1 MRRSS
6 TALACC
12 CFLTLCAAGSA
23 SAAEFAGARMQ
34 RAVKE
39 TLTGTW
45 VAPVGSSYLT
55 LTLSAEGRF
64 SLDGLTGDYVVEG
77 NNLKLSTD
85 TGEVT
90 YQFDGDKNQL
100 TLSGGDLP
108 QTLKFS
114 RQPEAAASLQW
125 LFDLSPENVTRKLYR
140 VLTILGVVLICRL
153 IIAALRAVSRLAI
166 YSNWGPLRL
175 FYRYH
180 KNRALTVHSLV
191 LNGVKYV
198 VYFTALGF
206 VLGELG
212 VNYTAYLASLSVIGL
227 AIGFGSQ
234 GLVQDVV
241 TGFFVIFEGQFDVGD
256 MVEIS
261 GQVGVVQE
269 LGLRMTKL
277 RNYLGEMIVIPN
289 RNIAVVGNFTRGA
302 QHARIDVTAASR
314 QAAEQEV
321 KLLRQS
327 AGEVARQF
335 EGVIIGPPRM
345 SGVISLDTGEHFVRM
360 KLAFWPQQQWVIE
373 QQLVPRI
380 REVLKAA
387 GIEVP
392 ADRIVVFYHERQ
404 EQKAPLGA
412 GSLERLRSLFSG
424 RAPSRGGASNGSG
437 TK

>member
-1 MRRSS
+1 MQWGSV
-6 TALACC
+6 ALACC
-12 CFLTLCAAGSA
+12 CFLTACAAGSA
-23 SAAEFAGARMQ
+23 SAAEFVGARMQ
-34 RAVKE
+34 RAAEE
-39 TLTGTW
+39 TLAGTW
-45 VAPVGSSYLT
+45 VAPVGRGHLT

-64 SLDGLTGDYVVEG
+64 SLDGLTGDYVVAG

-85 TGEVT
+85 VEDVT

-100 TLSGGDLP
+100 TLSGGDLS
-108 QTLKFS
+108 QALKFS
-114 RQPEAAASLQW
+114 RQPEAAASVQW
-125 LFDLSPENVTRKLYR
+125 LFDLSAENLTRKLYR
-140 VLTILGVVLICRL
+140 VLTILGAVLVCRL
-153 IIAALRAVSRLAI
+153 IIAALSAVSRLLV
-166 YSNWGPLRL
+166 YSDWGPLRF

-180 KNRALTVHSLV
+180 KNRALTIHSLV

-206 VLGELG
+206 ILGELG

-234 GLVQDVV
+234 GLVQDIV
-241 TGFFVIFEGQFDVGD
+241 TGFFVVFEGQFDVGD

-289 RNIAVVGNFTRGA
+289 RNIALVGNFSRGA
-302 QHARIDVTAASR
+302 QHAGIDVAAASR

-321 KLLRQS
+321 ELLQQV
-327 AGEVARQF
+327 AEELARQF
-335 EGVIIGPPRM
+335 KGAIVGPPQM
-345 SGVISLDTGEHFVRM
+345 SGVISLATGEHFVRM
-360 KLAFWPQQQWVIE
+360 HLAFWPQQQWVIE

-387 GIEVP
+387 GIELP

-404 EQKAPLGA
+404 EQKAPVGA
-412 GSLERLRSLFSG
+412 SALARVRSLFSG
-424 RAPSRGGASNGSG
+424 PAPSRGGASDRSG